1 MSSSVT
7 SPGWVTSLFVWHA
20 AGWVLGSSL
29 LLVTCQVCAPSLLQ
43 PPGPVTLVPD
53 TEAGAQLVPVRMLPL
68 RSAGPAIRELDRN
81 SERSGLSVV
90 DVEPWDNV
98 TNNKMQTINNYN

>member
-1 MSSSVT
+1 MV
-7 SPGWVTSLFVWHA
+7 
-20 AGWVLGSSL
+20 SSL
-29 LLVTCQVCAPSLLQ
+29 LLVTCQVCAPSILQ
-43 PPGPVTLVPD
+43 PPVPVTLVPD

-68 RSAGPAIRELDRN
+68 RSAGPAVREMDRN